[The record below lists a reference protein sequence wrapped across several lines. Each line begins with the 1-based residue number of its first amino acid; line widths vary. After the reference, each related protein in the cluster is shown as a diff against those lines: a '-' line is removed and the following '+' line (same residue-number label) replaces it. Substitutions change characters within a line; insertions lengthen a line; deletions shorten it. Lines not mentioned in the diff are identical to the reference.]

1 MSAGTPGDS
10 RYSSGSGS
18 GSGKSGNPPNLAN
31 FASGPRYDLATIVQ
45 LLGLRPMIL
54 WGWEQQLGIPA
65 PTRVNDEVGAVR
77 RYSERDLI
85 ACIWLRDQILNGV
98 SPMEAAARLRAAQR
112 PSADDESWSDPQ
124 ADARPGGD
132 ALGLGRVNTGP
143 LPTSSFVPQRTPKP
157 TRPLSDL
164 DPFQA
169 DPSSS
174 FTGPTPQSATP
185 FTTGAASG
193 SGYVRGSGSG
203 EIWVSPLSGPLGQRI
218 VSGPLGTPIT
228 SGPLGGA
235 VATGPHTMPVASGPI
250 GPLGPV
256 LTHPSGSYESLG
268 AASSGHGWVNTGGTV
283 SSRRS
288 RDPRALLPPLI
299 RALMNLDTEAANVV
313 IREAMD
319 LGAIETIGT
328 NLLQPAVSRIAE
340 MWTRHDLT
348 GPEEHFAVNYMRGL
362 LYAMFRETPENAAGP
377 LTFIG
382 CAPRELDDLPA
393 LLLAVY
399 WRRAGLRVVYLG
411 QDVDGDSLVEDA
423 RRRRPLLICLSAS
436 ASPRIRALA
445 RTCKHMAQLDKP
457 RPTFTFIGPVFARNQ
472 ELLRKVAGVYLGDD
486 AATATWH
493 VAQLLGMDRR

>member
-10 RYSSGSGS
+10 RYSSS
-18 GSGKSGNPPNLAN
+18 GSGKGNNPPNLAN
-31 FASGPRYDLATIVQ
+31 FSSGPRYDLATIVQ
-45 LLGLRPMIL
+45 LVGLRPMIL

-112 PSADDESWSDPQ
+112 PSADDDSWSDPQ

-132 ALGLGRVNTGP
+132 SLGLGRVNTGP
-143 LPTSSFVPQRTPKP
+143 LPNSSLVPPRTAKP

-164 DPFQA
+164 DPFSA
-169 DPSSS
+169 DPNASLS
-174 FTGPTPQSATP
+174 GLTPQSASP
-185 FTTGAASG
+185 FTGGAG
-193 SGYVRGSGSG
+193 SGAGHVRGAGTS
-203 EIWVSPLSGPLGQRI
+203 EIWVSPLSGPLVQRI
-218 VSGPLGTPIT
+218 ASGPLGTPLT
-228 SGPLGGA
+228 AGPLGGA
-235 VATGPHTMPVASGPI
+235 VATGPHTMPTAT
-250 GPLGPV
+250 GPLGP
-256 LTHPSGSYESLG
+256 LGPATTHPSGSYETLG
-268 AASSGHGWVNTGGTV
+268 AASSPNHTWVNTGGNA
-283 SSRRS
+283 SPRRT
-288 RDPRALLPPLI
+288 RDPRALLPQLI

-319 LGAIETIGT
+319 LGTIETIGT
-328 NLLQPAVSRIAE
+328 SLLQPAVNRIAE
-340 MWTRHDLT
+340 MWARHDLNSA
-348 GPEEHFAVNYMRGL
+348 EEHFAMNYMRGL
-362 LYAMFRETPENAAGP
+362 LYAMFRDAPENPAGP
-377 LTFIG
+377 LAFIG

-393 LLLAVY
+393 LMLAVY

-411 QDVDGDSLVEDA
+411 QDVDGDSLVEEA
-423 RRRRPLLICLSAS
+423 RRRRPMLICLTAS

-445 RTCKHMAQLDKP
+445 RACNRVVQLDKP
-457 RPTFTFIGPVFARNQ
+457 RPTFTFTGPIFGRNP
-472 ELLRKVAGVYLGDD
+472 ELQRKVAGVFLGDD